1 MDRRHILGLIGAAP
15 FVATPVVAATLAARP
30 AKAATTLLNPNDP
43 DDLYT
48 IHRKLSH
55 SFDTRVVYWYIRAV
69 RYGLVDSQFTPF
81 WDMHV
86 GFLSVTEDEGEGH
99 RTKNMSAIFYTD
111 LNTGKLLETFDNPY
125 TGEKIPVP
133 QPGLGRSS
141 GLYNKQGR
149 ANPPAERPGV
159 TLTSYSDIG
168 PAWVIG
174 DDVWCR
180 GDTGFRAVPTTD
192 EGSLLQ
198 INDWTTYHG
207 SIAEVSDP
215 DVKSAAAT
223 ETFNDIITWPAWLNM
238 TGMPGNYVSR
248 GFGRKSSTMDGMP
261 PEWSAIMRD
270 LYPKE
275 FADPRAYI
283 EGV

>member
-1 MDRRHILGLIGAAP
+1 MDRRHILGLMGAAP
-15 FVATPVVAATLAARP
+15 FVAATLSPRP
-30 AKAATTLLNPNDP
+30 ANAAANLLDPNDP

-55 SFDTRVVYWYIRAV
+55 SFDSRVVYWYIRAI

-86 GFLSVTEDEGEGH
+86 GFLSITEDAEGGH

-111 LNTGKLLETFDNPY
+111 LRTGKLLETFNNPY
-125 TGEKIPVP
+125 TGEKIPVR

-141 GLYNKQGR
+141 SLHNKQGR
-149 ANPPAERPGV
+149 DGHRAERPGV
-159 TLTSYSDIG
+159 EVTEYNNIG

-207 SIAEVSDP
+207 SISEVSDK
-215 DVKSAAAT
+215 DVTSAAAT
-223 ETFNDIITWPAWLNM
+223 ETFNDINTWPAWLNM
-238 TGMPGNYVSR
+238 TDYPGNYVSR
-248 GFGRKSSTMDGMP
+248 GFGRKSWSTDGMP

-270 LYPKE
+270 QYPKE
-275 FADPRAYI
+275 FSDPRAYI
-283 EGV
+283 EGA

>member
-15 FVATPVVAATLAARP
+15 FAAATLSTRP
-30 AKAATTLLNPNDP
+30 ASAATNLLNPNSA

-55 SFDTRVVYWYIRAV
+55 SFDNRVVYWYIRAV
-69 RYGLVDSQFTPF
+69 RYGLVDSAFTPF

-86 GFLSVTEDEGEGH
+86 GFLSITDDVDDGH

-111 LNTGKLLETFDNPY
+111 LNTGKLLETFNNPY
-125 TGEKIPVP
+125 TGEKIPVR
-133 QPGLGRSS
+133 QPGVWRSS
-141 GLYNKQGR
+141 GVHNKQGR
-149 ANPPAERPGV
+149 DGHRPERPGV
-159 TLTSYSDIG
+159 DVTEFGDIG
-168 PAWVIG
+168 PALVIG

-192 EGSLLQ
+192 EGSLVQ

-207 SIAEVSDP
+207 SISEVSDP
-215 DVKSAAAT
+215 DVTSANAT
-223 ETFNDIITWPAWLNM
+223 ETFNDINTWPAWINM
-238 TGMPGNYVSR
+238 GDRPGNYVSR
-248 GFGRKSSTMDGMP
+248 GFGRKSWSMDGMP

-283 EGV
+283 EGA